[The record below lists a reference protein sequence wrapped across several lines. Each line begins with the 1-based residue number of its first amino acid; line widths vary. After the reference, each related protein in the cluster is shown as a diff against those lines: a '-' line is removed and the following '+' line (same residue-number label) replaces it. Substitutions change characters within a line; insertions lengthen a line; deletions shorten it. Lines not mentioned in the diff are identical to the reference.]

1 MRRILVTGGSGL
13 MGRYLDRIMD
23 AEFTWYTAK
32 QPWTRHHMGVGDRD
46 EIARVFA
53 KVKPTHVVHMAS
65 VGDVDWCERN
75 YGHAEKVIVRGTTN
89 VLMEAREYGA
99 KFVYVSTNAVFGGD
113 DPPYAPDS
121 ERRPVNRYGAFRRRA
136 EDIVAGYGHGW
147 AVVRLFLLY
156 GWQPRGARDN
166 WATRLIGMLG
176 RKKRPSL
183 VDDRWW
189 QPTYAG
195 HAAQALASLIDS
207 TGMWHVMGGD
217 RVTLFQF
224 GEAVAGVFGFGA
236 DAVDAVHTGD
246 LPTVLAPR
254 PVDTSY
260 DTAAGSTFVVPGIR
274 AGLASMLAEPCGHK
288 CGIVEGLG
296 WVPEAGCPVHD

>member
-1 MRRILVTGGSGL
+1 MKRILVTGGSGL
-13 MGRYLDRIMD
+13 LGRYLGRIMD

-32 QPWTRHHMGVGDRD
+32 QPWTRHHMSVSDRD

-65 VGDVDWCERN
+65 VGDVDWCENN

-89 VLMEAREYGA
+89 VLAEAKEYGA

-121 ERRPVNRYGAFRRRA
+121 ARRPVNRYGVFRKRA
-136 EDIVAGYGHGW
+136 EDIVTGYGREW

-156 GWQPRGARDN
+156 GWEPRGARGN
-166 WATRLIGMLG
+166 WATKLIRALS
-176 RKKRPSL
+176 RKERPNL

-195 HAAQALASLIDS
+195 HAAKALLDLLDEE
-207 TGMWHVMGGD
+207 GFWHVMGED
-217 RVTLFQF
+217 RITLCGF
-224 GEAVAGVFGFGA
+224 GEEVAKTFGHSSQNIKSILTDELPPGV
-236 DAVDAVHTGD
+236 
-246 LPTVLAPR
+246 APR

-260 DTAAGSTFVVPGIR
+260 DPDAANTVVTPGIE
-274 AGLASMLAEPCGHK
+274 AGLNDMLDEPCGHK
-288 CGIVEGLG
+288 CGIVERLG